1 MKFKRMLAA
10 AVCFAM
16 IATSSATTSFVYAQE
31 ADGQITEAAAGDQ
44 TEAVSEKTEVVTEAE
59 TATEPEVS
67 EAVVVDPVDEDVPV
81 AVESEEEVT
90 AEETVGEQIDK
101 ESDSFLVAPDD
112 VTPGFS
118 VENGVLKYTGGGVY
132 DDAVLIEL
140 PAGTTKIP
148 IGIFN
153 GGSTLD
159 NVKEVYFTKN
169 SGSATIDDYAF
180 NGNSKIRHVD
190 GSHITSVGRFAFTG
204 CATLNSF
211 AFDTVTDI
219 GASAFSGT
227 GLYEAKL
234 ISAVTIGNSAFNN
247 CSALSSVTWGPEIE
261 SIGESAFASCSF
273 TTLTIDHLYALDPE
287 GIGAGA
293 FANNKRLVTATLPYQ
308 LELIPQSAFKG
319 CDALTTINL
328 SETAEYN
335 IKVENHLTTV
345 GASAF
350 ESCAK
355 LKEIKLGKY
364 VVEVGSLAF
373 AGCDELSL
381 ISFYQPEG
389 DVDIA
394 DSAIEAKPKGKKGVI
409 KGRGGKVQ
417 DYFNK
422 NLNGKGWT
430 YAEVELYK
438 ITVTNPKGVTI
449 TPSIKKAGEGEE
461 IKLTVEPGDS
471 YTLTGI
477 MVNGVPLEAEQGKNL
492 LSSAPKK
499 QVFTFNMPG
508 SDATITGT
516 SDTLANVFK
525 GNKLTWTFAPGSYG
539 ATDSNLLKF
548 PKAGG
553 STKIKVFNKTTNASI
568 DLWNFTMSSSKS
580 SIVTVSEFGEIS
592 AVKMGS
598 ALVTLKPRYSS
609 APTIDITAD
618 VAKSASVET
627 ISFEEYLESTYIK
640 DATILEPNSEYNDQK
655 YYVVEF
661 SVDDIAKAEHKFS
674 PKVVATDSE
683 GDTLF
688 INSNWTSSDTKV
700 ATVGVAKTN
709 LNENTITIKKGT
721 AGGQTFIKVTTI
733 NEDDGKPIEGG
744 IIVRVLDT
752 APKMKQDSVQVNV
765 AQSGGAIIQCEP
777 VYGFSM
783 VPGNLR
789 VCTKSTVNGSPVYN
803 DNNFGFTAM
812 YQTSTS
818 EIKLQVSN
826 AKNKYP
832 ADSETKFS
840 GSKTLYIV
848 GTQKR
853 AGEDDEVT
861 FHMPI
866 KEVVVINCKPKF
878 ETSYSGKINYLY
890 TDEYYKQKYKEKY
903 DKEISQEELDKYN
916 NTIIY
921 FGINNVKGVNVA
933 KYDNRILDD
942 VIDNYRVKFVTA
954 DNYKRSKTE
963 VPDDDEFAANFRL
976 VGLVKNAAGYHTGL
990 IVKLANDIEED
1001 DDFARDSAGNI
1012 VKSGYVKISLDGYDD
1027 SFDIPVTIP
1036 SAYTFPKYTLST
1048 AKVTTS
1054 KYFKDPEYKVM
1065 IMDNSTSPKRC
1076 VELFE
1081 GDEDS
1086 REPKEGILMWND
1098 YMGTDPSDFYNVPE
1112 LDHSDPVKDSKGKRQ
1127 YDKVT
1132 GKQLFNDYIKISA
1145 KDTPLKSKERIAFMM
1160 LGWRKPMTF
1169 DFNMAVSNSAVT
1181 GKLSPST
1188 LTMNKQIPGQNGKM
1202 EFSFNLGDA
1211 KAVGCDDITY
1221 KYNVR
1226 TADAYEELLGAFTF
1240 VEEDVDEEGK
1250 KIPAHLIVNL
1260 ESCDLDSIPKGTYS
1274 FTAYPE
1280 VNFGGYSVPASER
1293 PKVNL
1298 KLSIIDKLP
1307 KLSLKGSKFVLN
1319 THYSGKG
1326 ETASVATKV
1335 SNIAKTAQYELT
1347 ESTLK
1352 DIHLV
1357 AVSPKKTPYGWYGET
1372 VDESGNWDTPD
1383 GSWKDSFEF
1392 VVCEDDNEKST
1403 KLGVKLK
1410 AGVPDSAFN
1419 YDYYVYGL
1427 PFSVGSDDFVMNKV
1441 KITVSGHQKWETV
1454 TLSTKNVFNQ
1464 IIAAKFHPDNERVVV
1479 SGYETVYTATIKN
1492 LNGKIDAVKLQEIN
1506 TKTNT
1511 PYGPDY
1517 SPHFYVPEDG
1527 VDTDKKTVTIL
1538 LDREN
1543 ILGGDGIEPI
1553 RSGKTYTVDLKYH
1566 IKEIDG
1572 KEASDPAA
1580 VWKIKRI
1587 TFTPQ
1592 QVLPTIQQIGE
1603 KKIMYVGSSDNEFEF
1618 QVGKTT
1624 CQTAVMCNCADPD
1637 DDEIDTYGKTE
1648 YTKIADS
1655 ASTEIRR
1662 AFKVAEVMQ
1671 YQTEDGEKGDEGDEP
1686 YYLIDANN
1694 NYIRDKNKDRVPGAK
1709 ISVKLVEPAILV
1721 KGKTYT
1727 VPVEIRY
1734 ENQDANTKGNVV
1746 NFKVT
1751 IK

>member
-132 DDAVLIEL
+132 DDAVLIDL

-180 NGNSKIRHVD
+180 NGSNRIRHVD
-190 GSHITSVGRFAFTG
+190 GSHITAVGRNAFTG
-204 CATLNSF
+204 CAALNSF
-211 AFDTVTDI
+211 ALDTVTDI
-219 GASAFSGT
+219 GAGAFQGT

-261 SIGESAFASCSF
+261 SIGDSAFASCSF

-287 GIGAGA
+287 GIGTGA
-293 FANNKRLVTATLPYQ
+293 FANNKRLVSATLPYQ

-328 SETAEYN
+328 SETAEFN
-335 IKVENHLTTV
+335 IKVDNMLTTV
-345 GASAF
+345 GVSAF

-364 VVEVGSLAF
+364 VTEVGSMAF
-373 AGCDELSL
+373 SGCTALEL

-389 DVDIA
+389 DVNID
-394 DSAIEAKPKGKKGVI
+394 DSAIDVKGSKDKKGVI
-409 KGRGGKVQ
+409 KGRGGKVKE
-417 DYFNK
+417 YFDR

-525 GNKLTWTFAPGSYG
+525 GNKLTWTFTPGTYG
-539 ATDSNLLKF
+539 ANGQNLLKF

-553 STKIKVFNKTTNASI
+553 VAKIKVINDTTKLPI
-568 DLWNFTMSSSKS
+568 DLWNFTLSTQDG
-580 SIVTVSEFGEIS
+580 SIATISQFGEIS
-592 AVKMGS
+592 AVRKGS
-598 ALVTLKPRYSS
+598 TIVSLKPRYSS
-609 APTIDITAD
+609 TTTIDIQAD
-618 VAKSASVET
+618 VAKSANIET
-627 ISFEEYLESTYIK
+627 IAFNDYLENTIIK
-640 DATILEPNSEYNDQK
+640 DATVLEPGYEYGDQK

-661 SVDDIAKAEHKFS
+661 SVDDIAKAEHKFT
-674 PKVVATDSE
+674 PKFVATDSE
-683 GDTLF
+683 GDEILV
-688 INSNWTSSDTKV
+688 NSNWTSSNTKI

-709 LNENTITIKKGT
+709 LNENTITVPKGT
-721 AGGQTFIKVTTI
+721 AEGQTFIKVTTV
-733 NEDDGKPIEGG
+733 NDDNGKTIEGG
-744 IIVRVLDT
+744 IIVRVLDP
-752 APKMKQDSVQVNV
+752 APKMRQDSVQINV
-765 AQSGGAIIQCEP
+765 AQPGGTSIQCEP
-777 VYGFSM
+777 VYGFYLTPST
-783 VPGNLR
+783 LR
-789 VCTKSTVNGSPVYN
+789 VCTKKTVNGSPVYT
-803 DNNFGFTAM
+803 DNNYGFAAM
-812 YQTSTS
+812 YKSGTG
-818 EIKLQVSN
+818 EIILSVSN
-826 AKNKYP
+826 AKNKY
-832 ADSETKFS
+832 AEGTETKFS

-853 AGEDDEVT
+853 AGLDDEVT

-866 KEVVVINCKPKF
+866 KEVVVVNSKPEIKL
-878 ETSYSGKINYLY
+878 TYSRKINFLY
-890 TDEYYKQKYKEKY
+890 NDDYRDATGQPIQNYAQLNLGITNV
-903 DKEISQEELDKYN
+903 KEIFVED
-916 NTIIY
+916 
-921 FGINNVKGVNVA
+921 
-933 KYDNRILDD
+933 
-942 VIDNYRVKFVTA
+942 VKFVTEA
-954 DNYKRSKTE
+954 NYKQSKTE
-963 VPDDDEFAANFRL
+963 VPDDDEFAANFAYAGP
-976 VGLVKNAAGYHTGL
+976 VVNSAGYHTG
-990 IVKLANDIEED
+990 IKVQVAEGIEDD
-1001 DDFARDSAGNI
+1001 DDFARDTAGNI
-1012 VKSGYVKISLDGYDD
+1012 VKSGYVKIKLKGFDTT

-1036 SAYTFPKYTLST
+1036 CGYTFPKYSLSP

-1054 KYFKDPEYKVM
+1054 KYFKNPEYMVM

-1086 REPKEGILMWND
+1086 REPKEGIIMWND

-1112 LDHSDPVKDSKGKRQ
+1112 LDHSDPVKDAKGKRQ
-1127 YDKVT
+1127 YDKTT

-1145 KDTPLKSKERIAFMM
+1145 NGTPLKSKERIAFRMA
-1160 LGWRKPMTF
+1160 GWRKHMTF

-1188 LTMNKQIPGQNGKM
+1188 ITMNKQVPGQNGKL

-1211 KAVGCDDITY
+1211 KAVGCDDIQY

-1274 FTAYPE
+1274 YTAYPE
-1280 VNFGGYSVPASER
+1280 VNFGSYSVPASER
-1293 PKVNL
+1293 PKVNF
-1298 KLSIIDKLP
+1298 KISIKDTPAKM
-1307 KLSLKGSKFVLN
+1307 SLRGSKFVLN
-1319 THYSGKG
+1319 THYSGYG
-1326 ETASVATKV
+1326 ETASVGTKV
-1335 SNIAKTAQYELT
+1335 SNLAKNAQYEIN
-1347 ESTLK
+1347 EGALK

-1372 VDESGNWDTPD
+1372 TDGAGNWDTPA

-1392 VVCEDDNEKST
+1392 VVCEDDNKKLT

-1410 AGVPDSAFN
+1410 AGVPDSAFS
-1419 YDYYVYGL
+1419 YDYYIYGL
-1427 PFSVGSDDFVMNKV
+1427 PFTVGSDDLETDKV

-1464 IIAAKFHPDNERVVV
+1464 IIAAKYSPANERVVV
-1479 SGYETVYTATIKN
+1479 PGYETVYTATIKN
-1492 LNGKIDAVKLQEIN
+1492 LNGTIDAVKLQEIN

-1543 ILGGDGIEPI
+1543 IMGGDGIEPL

-1572 KEASDPAA
+1572 KEANDTNA

-1587 TFTPQ
+1587 TITPK
-1592 QVLPTIQQIGE
+1592 QVLPTIQQVNE
-1603 KKIMYVGSSDNEFEF
+1603 KKTLYVGSADDGFWIGA
-1618 QVGKTT
+1618 GKTT

-1637 DDEIDTYGKTE
+1637 DDEIDTYGKKE
-1648 YTKIADS
+1648 YTKIDDS
-1655 ASTEIRR
+1655 ASTQIRR
-1662 AFKVAEVMQ
+1662 AFKVTEVLQ
-1671 YQTEDGEKGDEGDEP
+1671 YTEDDEP
-1686 YYLIDANN
+1686 YYLTDSNG
-1694 NYIRDKNKDRVPGAK
+1694 NYIYDKNKDK
-1709 ISVKLVEPAILV
+1709 IPCGWIYVQMVEPAVLV